1 MHCSALSLSSLS
13 LISPSLLFFLFHF
26 LSSLCTLSL
35 PLLIMI
41 NVQQRLCV
49 CVCVYDCVHVCGVC
63 LPEAEMKLKQLLT
76 PPTAPLP

>member
-13 LISPSLLFFLFHF
+13 HFSLFHS

-41 NVQQRLCV
+41 NVQQRL